1 VNIPVTFSKTM
12 YAVTFTETGYSG
24 AWAVALGNVVQSA
37 AAGGPIVFNEPNG
50 SYAYKVAMVSGYTAA
65 PSSGTATV
73 AGAAVPEAITYS
85 VAAPPTYSLQFTE
98 NGLPSGTM
106 WSVTVTGVG
115 GGTLSSTSNTITFSG
130 LLAGTY
136 PYSFGAVVGYTTP
149 SGGSAVISTASVSL
163 GVVYSAPTYAVT
175 FTESGLPAG
184 TLWAAA
190 FGGQIGT
197 SIGTTI
203 VFQVTAGTYSYSVA
217 TTSGYAPSPG
227 SGTLIVSGATPV
239 AVTYTLIPPV
249 PVPLSASGPVALGGR
264 SD

>member
-1 VNIPVTFSKTM
+1 
-12 YAVTFTETGYSG
+12 
-24 AWAVALGNVVQSA
+24 
-37 AAGGPIVFNEPNG
+37 
-50 SYAYKVAMVSGYTAA
+50 
-65 PSSGTATV
+65 
-73 AGAAVPEAITYS
+73 
-85 VAAPPTYSLQFTE
+85 
-98 NGLPSGTM
+98 
-106 WSVTVTGVG
+106 
-115 GGTLSSTSNTITFSG
+115 
-130 LLAGTY
+130 
-136 PYSFGAVVGYTTP
+136 
-149 SGGSAVISTASVSL
+149 
-163 GVVYSAPTYAVT
+163 VT